1 MQQSPR
7 KRKHRAAVSDKHQ
20 TCDWGEARQQWVEGV
35 VMVVVEVQKM
45 NYWVQRNQPSKAL
58 IF

>member
-1 MQQSPR
+1 M
-7 KRKHRAAVSDKHQ
+7 
-20 TCDWGEARQQWVEGV
+20 GGGLEGV